1 MLEDQDVT
9 SSIEDMFEAIGPF
22 LEQVDGSKTEDE
34 IRLICDR
41 LYALVVKKQVLMLN
55 LKDIC
60 NDDDDDNDDDEQK
73 ENNIKYILIL

>member
-41 LYALVVKKQVLMLN
+41 LYALVVKK
-55 LKDIC
+55 
-60 NDDDDDNDDDEQK
+60 
-73 ENNIKYILIL
+73 